1 METPWRQIGR
11 YQIDHQI
18 GVGGMAL
25 TFRGKLGGVGGFEKL
40 VVIKLIHP
48 SHAGDTSFLDMFL
61 DEARLTARLTHPN
74 IAQIFEIDVHQ
85 GLPYIVMELVSGPNL
100 SQVQRK
106 LGTPTA
112 ADYGPIARLMAGV
125 ARALSHAHQL
135 TDDEGKPL
143 HIIHRDVSLGNIVV
157 APTGTAK
164 LIDFGIARWANR
176 NHMTEVG
183 VLKGKTQYLAPEQ
196 MAGKTDQRVDIYQ
209 LGVCLYWLCAGVP
222 PYGGD
227 NTLAIW
233 TAQMEGKL
241 RPITEVV
248 PTFPPGLAAV
258 IAKAMATHVEDRYQT
273 AADLAE
279 ALSALAQSD
288 PALQATDEDVVSWLH
303 RLFPDTEWGSWNQRL
318 REPASGSLSGLSR
331 PNLPIEAGSYSS
343 ATGSRP
349 LTAPITGGQPRPQGT
364 QSTQTQTQAI
374 PAPTPAQ
381 RWGRLAGGAAFIA
394 LTALLALSLTQEPEA
409 PPPEALT
416 AAEPGPEVRA
426 AALLDQAEAALSV
439 PDLALAR
446 SLIEQAKTG
455 AMASPE
461 VEIRYLRDLK
471 TLEYQ
476 ETLAKGRAALAEG
489 RYDEARLIARTL
501 LDVNVED
508 AAARAILDGVVAA
521 TRPPP
526 PPPSP
531 SARAERSQPELVTV
545 VINGP
550 VGASVDVDDV
560 NVGLVPATTRVTP
573 GVHRIAVRKAGFI
586 TFEESSNFRGKS
598 TTITAVLDPK
608 PPEPQAVVAT
618 PTPPPPAPEPT
629 PLPVVPPPTPEE
641 LAAAQ
646 PPELPP
652 APTTGPTAEPAT
664 QVDRTR
670 TPGQGSTASTSRTN
684 QATPNFAAM
693 ADPSDA
699 GSTPTRSA
707 SAPAAVSVRPPVARG
722 AKRAPSPATPAP
734 APVASPTTPTPSP
747 DLRPAI
753 GGARPTEAVSATA
766 AAPNFAA
773 VPDAA
778 PTTPTTQPTAAA
790 PSKLPA
796 NIDAISL
803 GDLAKV
809 LSRVEADAI
818 ARGAPP
824 DKVKGVTREL
834 YAKWTSHHPSPSVY
848 QMPAAA
854 MSNLIVSR
862 AASSKRDISS
872 ALVTTY
878 GPR

>member
-25 TFRGKLGGVGGFEKL
+25 TFRGKLAGVGGFEKL

-106 LGTPTA
+106 LGTPTT

-209 LGVCLYWLCAGVP
+209 LGVCLYWLCAGAP
-222 PYGGD
+222 PYEGD

-258 IAKAMATHVEDRYQT
+258 IAKAMATNVEERYQT
-273 AADLAE
+273 ASDLAE

-288 PALQATDEDVVSWLH
+288 PALQATDEDVVTWLH

-318 REPASGSLSGLSR
+318 REPASGSLSSLSR

-349 LTAPITGGQPRPQGT
+349 LTAPITGGQARPQVT
-364 QSTQTQTQAI
+364 HTTQTQAI

-426 AALLDQAEAALSV
+426 AALLDQAETALTV
-439 PDLALAR
+439 PDLVLAR
-446 SLIEQAKTG
+446 SLIEQAKSG
-455 AMASPE
+455 AMANPE

-489 RYDEARLIARTL
+489 RYDEARLIARAM

-508 AAARAILDGVVAA
+508 AAARALLDAVVAA

-526 PPPSP
+526 P
-531 SARAERSQPELVTV
+531 SQPPTNSRNDRNQPDFVKV
-545 VINGP
+545 VIDGP
-550 VGASVDVDDV
+550 AGASVDVDDQ
-560 NVGLVPATTRVTP
+560 NYGLVPVHIKVTA
-573 GVHRIAVRKAGFI
+573 GIHTISVRKAGYHSYEQSIDFK
-586 TFEESSNFRGKS
+586 GKS
-598 TTITAVLDPK
+598 ETIRVELQAK
-608 PPEPQAVVAT
+608 PPEPVPVVVA
-618 PTPPPPAPEPT
+618 PTPEPPAPEPT
-629 PLPVVPPPTPEE
+629 PPPVVAPPTPEE
-641 LAAAQ
+641 IAAAQ

-652 APTTGPTAEPAT
+652 APPTGPSAEPAT
-664 QVDRTR
+664 QVDRTH
-670 TPGQGSTASTSRTN
+670 TPGQGATASTGRSP
-684 QATPNFAAM
+684 QSTPVFAAM
-693 ADPSDA
+693 AETSDA
-699 GSTPTRSA
+699 GPTSPRSA
-707 SAPAAVSVRPPVARG
+707 GAPNRVAVRPPVAPG
-722 AKRAPSPATPAP
+722 AKLAPSPAESTTAPVDSAPTKPPPLTTDIRPAVGSGKSPEAVAATPA
-734 APVASPTTPTPSP
+734 TPPY
-747 DLRPAI
+747 
-753 GGARPTEAVSATA
+753 
-766 AAPNFAA
+766 AA
-773 VPDAA
+773 VPAS
-778 PTTPTTQPTAAA
+778 TTTTQATAAA
-790 PSKLPA
+790 PSKLSA
-796 NIDAISL
+796 NLDAISL

-809 LSRVEADAI
+809 LSQVEADAI

-824 DKVKGVTREL
+824 EKVKGVTREL
-834 YAKWTSHHPSPSVY
+834 YAKWTNHHPSPSVY
-848 QMPAAA
+848 RMPAAA

-872 ALVTTY
+872 ALVTAY